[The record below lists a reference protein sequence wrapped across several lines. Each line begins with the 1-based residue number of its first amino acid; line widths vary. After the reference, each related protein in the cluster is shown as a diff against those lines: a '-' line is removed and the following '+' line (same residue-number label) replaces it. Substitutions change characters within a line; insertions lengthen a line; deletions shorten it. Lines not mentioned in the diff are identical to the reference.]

1 MTDLQL
7 QPTNQAP
14 DAALGMGEPAAP
26 AALLVLAPDVRHE
39 APPLK
44 VDLQLR
50 RAAELLQAALP
61 KALCGAELHEAG
73 GVRGL
78 ASCDAHGLLEAARR
92 LSGQLRAE
100 PDLGFRLG
108 LHATPQLSRLAAADW
123 RSAQQVAMAVR
134 PGGLGLSAEAVDLL
148 QRAWS
153 LPLRDLGL
161 GQDLGGSGNDN
172 GNNNGSLRVF
182 TLEPDAA
189 PARAADAGL
198 HAPLAVLPPLF
209 SGRDPRSQGV
219 AELIADTLVVGLSR
233 SALLRVLSRNSLR
246 RLPSAPQAED
256 DAFQYL
262 GAAHVLR
269 GRASLG
275 LNGVVFVQFELLA
288 REHAGPVWAERV
300 SLDIEELL
308 YGESAA
314 LAGVVN
320 DVHAAL
326 MSEMLQMSQW
336 VAWQEL
342 ENHQLLCAA
351 TQLMHRMSPAGFA
364 RSREMLD
371 ELVRRLP
378 QAAEPHAWLARWQ
391 VGAASQGLVAPR
403 EAAQAARAA
412 CQEALTRDSQCALA
426 LTLEGYSRLMQ
437 GGALSESGP
446 LHQKALRANANEA
459 LAWLWSAL
467 HQTYEGQSARAH
479 EALGVAL
486 ALSPLDPWRFIFEDV
501 AAHVHLAG
509 GQLDRALLH
518 AQAALRLRAQHAPTL
533 CNLAVIQAL
542 RGEQAAA
549 REAMERLLKHW
560 PGYSLAR
567 FRERYPGLRAPH
579 AAAFLRGLE
588 LAGMPP

>member
-1 MTDLQL
+1 MADSQF
-7 QPTNQAP
+7 QPEGV
-14 DAALGMGEPAAP
+14 ALSAP
-26 AALLVLAPDVRHE
+26 AALLVLVPDVRHE

-44 VDLQLR
+44 VELQWR
-50 RAAELLQAALP
+50 RAAELLRAALP
-61 KALCGAELHEAG
+61 KALQLAELQQSG
-73 GVRGL
+73 GLLGL
-78 ASCDAHGLLEAARR
+78 ASLDAHGLLEAARR
-92 LSGQLRAE
+92 LSTQLQAE
-100 PDLGFRLG
+100 PDMAFRLG
-108 LHATPQLSRLAAADW
+108 LHATPAPMRLDAAGW
-123 RSAQQVAMAVR
+123 RSAEQVALAVH

-148 QRAWS
+148 QRSWT

-161 GQDLGGSGNDN
+161 GPAVPGPM
-172 GNNNGSLRVF
+172 RVF
-182 TLEPDAA
+182 TLEADAA
-189 PARAADAGL
+189 PPRPADAGL

-209 SGRDPRSQGV
+209 SGRDPRSQSV

-233 SALLRVLSRNSLR
+233 SALLRVLSRESLR
-246 RLPSAPQAED
+246 RLPAAPQAED

-275 LNGVVFVQFELLA
+275 LNGAVFVQFELVA
-288 REHAGPVWAERV
+288 RGQPVPVWAERI

-336 VAWQEL
+336 VAWQDL

-403 EAAQAARAA
+403 DAASAARAA
-412 CQEALTRDSQCALA
+412 CHEALTRDPNCALA

-437 GGALSESGP
+437 GGALRESGP
-446 LHQKALRANANEA
+446 LHQQALRANANEA
-459 LAWLWSAL
+459 LAWLWTAL
-467 HQTYEGQSARAH
+467 HQTYEGQPARAH

-509 GQLDRALLH
+509 GHLDQALLH
-518 AQAALRLRAQHAPTL
+518 AQSALRLRAQHAPTL

-542 RGEQAAA
+542 RGEQTAA

-567 FRERYPGLRAPH
+567 FRERYPGLHAPH

>member
-1 MTDLQL
+1 MLDPQF
-7 QPTNQAP
+7 QPA
-14 DAALGMGEPAAP
+14 DAVPGL
-26 AALLVLAPDVRHE
+26 AALLVLVPDVRHE

-50 RAAELLQAALP
+50 RATDLLQAALP
-61 KALCGAELHEAG
+61 KALCLAELQEAG

-78 ASCDAHGLLEAARR
+78 ASSDAHGLLEAARR
-92 LSGQLRAE
+92 LCSQLQTE
-100 PDLGFRLG
+100 PDVGFRLG
-108 LHATPQLSRLAAADW
+108 LHAVPLAQLDAAAW
-123 RSAQQVAMAVR
+123 RAAQQVAMAVR
-134 PGGLGLSAEAVDLL
+134 PAGLGLSAEAVDLL
-148 QRAWS
+148 QRAWA
-153 LPLRDLGL
+153 LPLRDL
-161 GQDLGGSGNDN
+161 DLGSSAAGN
-172 GNNNGSLRVF
+172 LRVF
-182 TLEPDAA
+182 TLEAENP
-189 PARAADAGL
+189 PPRVPEAGL

-209 SGRDPRSQGV
+209 SNRDPRCQGV

-233 SALLRVLSRNSLR
+233 SALLRVLSRASLR
-246 RLPSAPQAED
+246 RLPAAPQAED
-256 DAFQYL
+256 DAFHYL

-275 LNGVVFVQFELLA
+275 LNGAVFVQFELLA
-288 REHAGPVWAERV
+288 RGQPVPVWAERI

-320 DVHAAL
+320 DVHSAL

-336 VAWQEL
+336 VAWQDL

-391 VGAASQGLVAPR
+391 VGAASQGLLAPR
-403 EAAQAARAA
+403 DAASAARAA
-412 CQEALTRDSQCALA
+412 CHEALVRDPHCAMA

-437 GGALSESGP
+437 GGALSESAG
-446 LHQKALRANANEA
+446 LHQQALRANANEA
-459 LAWLWSAL
+459 LAWLWTAL

-486 ALSPLDPWRFIFEDV
+486 SLSPLDPWRFIFEDV

-509 GQLDRALLH
+509 GHLDQALQH

-533 CNLAVIQAL
+533 CNLAVIHAQ
-542 RGEQAAA
+542 RGELDAA

-567 FRERYPGLRAPH
+567 FRERYPGLQAPH
-579 AAAFLRGLE
+579 AAAFLRSLE
-588 LAGMPP
+588 AAGMPP